1 MKWPPMVLY
10 LKIRS
15 ERTNFGLWI
24 PLFLLGPLFMIFLL
38 AIFLIML
45 PFVILALL
53 VAGLAV
59 ILEWQTHW
67 LTETL
72 RYARWVYFGFK
83 SIPTLVR
90 VLFNLPGLKIDV
102 AGRREQVLIT
112 FH

>member
-53 VAGLAV
+53 VAGLAF
-59 ILEWQTHW
+59 ILEWQTRW

-72 RYARWVYFGFK
+72 RYARWVVYIFK
-83 SIPTLVR
+83 SIPAFTR
-90 VLFNLPGLKIDV
+90 VLCNLPGLKIDV
-102 AGRREQVLIT
+102 AGRREQVFIT